1 VLLLFRRK
9 WESGI
14 FVRWIFLI
22 SFAAGILAGTDPC
35 LSAEAGPL
43 VSIQFENDF
52 FGGGTDRHFSHGS
65 RIEVL
70 TAPIDWMADAA
81 DKIPWFKSGRHL
93 KDSRDALKA
102 RASISIGQNIYTP
115 EDTYRKD
122 LDPQDRPYAGWLY
135 FGFGLVA
142 NQGGSRYDRLYL
154 EAGIVG
160 PLSFGEEVQT
170 YWHSLFGL
178 HVPEGWDN
186 QLNNEP
192 GAALYY
198 EQARRFSRPFPFGLG
213 MDMIPHFG
221 GSVGNVLTHG
231 AAGLTLRIG
240 SGLGDDFGPPRIRPS
255 LPGRTFYLPGR
266 GFNWYIFTGMEGRAV
281 LYNIFLDGN
290 IFSESHSVDKR
301 PLVGDLQAG
310 VVVQWNRFRFSYT
323 QILRTKEFEGQGD
336 PDLFG
341 SLSLS
346 YHF

>member
-1 VLLLFRRK
+1 MAMIMHHFI
-9 WESGI
+9 S
-14 FVRWIFLI
+14 VRLFLI
-22 SFAAGILAGTDPC
+22 ALTAASILAGIDPC
-35 LSAEAGPL
+35 HSAEEGPL

-70 TAPIDWMADAA
+70 TAPIDWIADAA
-81 DKIPWFKSGRHL
+81 DTLPWFKTGRNQ
-93 KDSRDALKA
+93 KDSGKGLKA
-102 RASISIGQNIYTP
+102 RASISVGQNIYTP
-115 EDTYRKD
+115 EDTTGSD
-122 LDPQDRPYAGWLY
+122 LGPEDRPYAGWLY
-135 FGFGLVA
+135 VGLGLVA
-142 NQGGSRYDRLYL
+142 NQGGSRYDKLYL
-154 EAGIVG
+154 EAGMVG
-160 PLSFGEEVQT
+160 PLSFAEEVQT

-198 EQARRFSRPFPFGLG
+198 EQARRFSRPFLFGLG

-240 SGLGDDFGPPRIRPS
+240 SDLGDDFGPPRIRPS
-255 LPGRTFYLPGR
+255 MPGGTFYRPER
-266 GFNWYIFTGMEGRAV
+266 GFKWYIFTGMEGRAV
-281 LYNIFLDGN
+281 LYSIFLDGN
-290 IFSESHSVDKR
+290 TFEDSHSVNKR

-310 VVVQWNRFRFSYT
+310 VVFQWNRFRFSYT
-323 QILRTKEFEGQGD
+323 QILRTKEFEGQDD
-336 PDLFG
+336 PDIFG

-346 YHF
+346 YHFLSL